1 MMLSIVGLR
10 QRLLCLSGRTAVPAQ
25 HKYSVKSPSGI
36 ELVLAVHG
44 CDEQTGPS
52 SPARSTALLIL
63 DRQRPA
69 TLRGKHER
77 TLAEP
82 GAAPAARFTLAVEF
96 VHERNS
102 L

>member
-63 DRQRPA
+63 DRVSGPPRSVANTNGLSPNPRSA
-69 TLRGKHER
+69 RSKVHPRRGVR
-77 TLAEP
+77 AWT
-82 GAAPAARFTLAVEF
+82 
-96 VHERNS
+96 
-102 L
+102 